1 MSQLTAPLQYVVG
14 VCSYDRWGPIRRRR
28 RRRRRRSV
36 FCFFRNRASS
46 RRRRAL
52 RVPTCKDDDQV
63 KSDEGIRPTKRA
75 KSGRFHRVASNKR
88 LSPFVLGGNDG
99 PLNVPYKLNIF
110 FDAVTSL
117 LSRLARCAGRDRL
130 LCTYFSSSS
139 PRNSWTLYNGWVC

>member
-1 MSQLTAPLQYVVG
+1 MG
-14 VCSYDRWGPIRRRR
+14 SYREEEEEEEEEER
-28 RRRRRRSV
+28 

-88 LSPFVLGGNDG
+88 LSPFVLGGTMTAER
-99 PLNVPYKLNIF
+99 PV
-110 FDAVTSL
+110 
-117 LSRLARCAGRDRL
+117 
-130 LCTYFSSSS
+130 
-139 PRNSWTLYNGWVC
+139 